1 MARSERQKLKLLYLV
16 RLLEAESDQSH
27 PVTVSRMLSYLEEHG
42 IRAERKSVYDDLAA
56 LEEFGLDLEHRPGRT
71 GGYYLAS
78 RSFELPELKL
88 LVDAVQSS
96 RFLTEKKS
104 LALIEK
110 IEQLASI
117 HDAQSLHR
125 QVVVLGRVKT
135 MNESIYYNVDE
146 IHSAIAQNRQITFLY
161 FDYAPNKEP
170 VFRHGG
176 KRYCISPFALTWGDN
191 NYYLIGYDA
200 AAAILKHFRVDKMQ
214 AISLSPQVR
223 QGQALF
229 EKLDLRQYQG
239 QLFDMFSGTEQTVR
253 LRYENH
259 LAGAVIDR
267 FGKEISL
274 IPQDEDH
281 FTVSVSVAV
290 SPRFFGWLAG
300 FGSSV
305 CILAPAAVR
314 QQMCDHLAAIA
325 ACYAPDDD
333 AASKKSGGTA
343 PKNAV

>member
-229 EKLDLRQYQG
+229 EKLDLRQY
-239 QLFDMFSGTEQTVR
+239 
-253 LRYENH
+253 
-259 LAGAVIDR
+259 
-267 FGKEISL
+267 
-274 IPQDEDH
+274 
-281 FTVSVSVAV
+281 
-290 SPRFFGWLAG
+290 
-300 FGSSV
+300 
-305 CILAPAAVR
+305 
-314 QQMCDHLAAIA
+314 
-325 ACYAPDDD
+325 
-333 AASKKSGGTA
+333 
-343 PKNAV
+343 

>member
-1 MARSERQKLKLLYLV
+1 MARSERQKLKLLYLAQ
-16 RLLEAESDQSH
+16 LLQTESDEAH
-27 PVTVSRMLSYLEEHG
+27 PVAVSRMITYLQARG
-42 IRAERKSVYDDLAA
+42 IQAERKSIYDDLAA
-56 LEEFGLDLEHRPGRT
+56 LEHFGMDLEHRPGRT

-78 RSFELPELKL
+78 RTFELPELKL

-110 IEQLASI
+110 IEQLASV
-117 HDAQSLHR
+117 HAAQTLHR
-125 QVVVLGRVKT
+125 QVVVMGRVKT

-146 IHSAIAQNRQITFLY
+146 IHSAIAQNRQISFLY
-161 FDYAPNKEP
+161 FDYSPAKQP

-176 KRYCISPFALTWGDN
+176 ARYQISPFALTWGDN
-191 NYYLIGYDA
+191 NYYLIGYDDTA
-200 AAAILKHFRVDKMQ
+200 GILKHFRVDKMQ
-214 AISLSPQVR
+214 AIALSAAPR

-229 EKLDLRQYQG
+229 ERLDLREYEG
-239 QLFDMFSGTEQTVR
+239 QLFDMFSGTQQTVR
-253 LRYENH
+253 LRFENR

-274 IPQDEDH
+274 IPQDEGY

-300 FGSSV
+300 FGPSV
-305 CILAPAAVR
+305 CILAPESVR
-314 QQMCDHLAAIA
+314 QQMRDHLAAIA
-325 ACYAPDDD
+325 ACYAADP
-333 AASKKSGGTA
+333 
-343 PKNAV
+343 V